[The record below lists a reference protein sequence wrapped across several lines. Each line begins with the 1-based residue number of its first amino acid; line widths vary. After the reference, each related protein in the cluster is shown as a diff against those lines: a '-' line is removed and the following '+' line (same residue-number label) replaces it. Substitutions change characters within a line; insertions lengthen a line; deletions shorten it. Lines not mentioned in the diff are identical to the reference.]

1 MNVRT
6 QRKRFGALAIQL
18 RECKVPLSDTQL
30 DYLAEAFEKISEG
43 CSADIALALSHTA
56 GQTVSKEISAEERAV
71 VIHWMHCAMQPIKD
85 GGLGLD
91 LDQATLAVMHLSDGD
106 WINPKNR
113 ERFTY
118 KDKQGNPIGKF
129 KKYTYETIKK
139 AWYDRE
145 NKRFKTLDLSALVVG
160 SPYGIKK

>member
-1 MNVRT
+1 MSVRT
-6 QRKRFGALAIQL
+6 QMKRFGALANQIRERKELSNEQL
-18 RECKVPLSDTQL
+18 E
-30 DYLAEAFEKISEG
+30 YLAEAFEKISQG
-43 CSADIALALSHTA
+43 CPSEIALALKNGA

-71 VIHWMHCAMQPIKD
+71 VIHWMHCAMQPIKN

-91 LDQATLAVMHLSDGD
+91 LDQATIAVMHLSDGD

-118 KDKQGNPIGKF
+118 KDKRGNPIGKF